1 MSDLNRFLD
10 AQEQGYDFGQ
20 TYQTALSEI
29 KNGEKQTHWIWYV
42 LPQIR
47 GLGGDKITELFSLD
61 SLEDPAN
68 YYKHPILGA
77 RLIEICEELLKL
89 NAADPVSILGSYIEA
104 YKLRSC
110 MTLFKYAA
118 PNDVTFQSILD
129 KYCLGAECDKTLTLL
144 GITQKR

>member
-1 MSDLNRFLD
+1 MSDLNRFLK

-61 SLEDPAN
+61 SLEDAVN
-68 YYKHPILGA
+68 YYNHPILGA
-77 RLIEICEELLKL
+77 RLKEICEKLLKL
-89 NAADPVSILGSYIEA
+89 NAADPVSVLGNYIDA

-118 PNDVTFQSILD
+118 PNDVIFQSVLD
-129 KYCLGAECDKTLTLL
+129 KYCLSAECDKTLTLL
-144 GITQKR
+144 GITQKI